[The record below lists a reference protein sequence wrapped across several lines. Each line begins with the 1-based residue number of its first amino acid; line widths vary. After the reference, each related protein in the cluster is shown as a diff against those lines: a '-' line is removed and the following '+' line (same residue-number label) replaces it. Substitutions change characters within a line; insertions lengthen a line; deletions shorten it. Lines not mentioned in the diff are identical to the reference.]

1 MQKNSSKSNSS
12 KSIVSS
18 SSEAKVSS
26 LQGDYALVTDEE
38 TKEDPKL
45 MLKMYKLGIRSA
57 LTGSNN
63 SGFVKTV
70 LSVHGQLTTTA
81 GGAVLG
87 GVSLDPSPSSEW
99 STFATLFDEFRVTSG
114 HVKVIPT
121 LSGMST
127 AGLVTMAFDN
137 DDATVPSSID
147 EVVSYQNSKL
157 DSLSKGQ
164 IFRFKRPNITSS
176 AYWVDV
182 ASPATSLGMV
192 KLVLALCSGSSN
204 VAYYWGRLE
213 VEFRGRR

>member
-1 MQKNSSKSNSS
+1 VETKG
-12 KSIVSS
+12 
-18 SSEAKVSS
+18 SS
-26 LQGDYALVTDEE
+26 LKEDYTLVTDEE
-38 TKEDPKL
+38 SKEDPKL

-70 LSVHGQLTTTA
+70 LSVHGSLTTTV

-114 HVKVIPT
+114 QVKVVPV

-127 AGLVTMAFDN
+127 AGLVCMAFDN

-147 EVVSYQNSKL
+147 DVVCYQNSKL

-164 IFRFKRPNITSS
+164 VFRFKRPNITSS

-192 KLVLALCSGSSN
+192 KLVLAVCSGSTS